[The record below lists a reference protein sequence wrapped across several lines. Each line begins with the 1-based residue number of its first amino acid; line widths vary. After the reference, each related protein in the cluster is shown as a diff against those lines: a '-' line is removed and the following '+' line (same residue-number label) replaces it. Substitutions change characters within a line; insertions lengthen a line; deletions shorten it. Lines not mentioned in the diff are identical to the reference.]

1 MTETITRVYDTHQ
14 IAIDAVNSLKNNGF
28 PEDQISL
35 VAHAG
40 EYTNYTHDTTTG
52 ESAGEAAGVG
62 AGVGGVLGAGAG
74 LLTGLGIMAIP
85 GVGPV
90 VAAGWLVATAAGA
103 VAGAVAGGAAGG
115 IVGAMTDSGVPEED
129 AHVYAEG
136 IRRGGSL
143 VTVRAPES
151 RAAEARRILDSFGP
165 VDPALRR
172 AEYRRE
178 GWERFDES
186 APLHTSS
193 MPVPP
198 PPPPMTPRV

>member
-1 MTETITRVYDTHQ
+1 MTETITRVYDTHK
-14 IAIDAVNSLKNNGF
+14 IAIDVVNSLKNNGF
-28 PEDQISL
+28 TEDQISL
-35 VAHAG
+35 VVHAG
-40 EYTNYTHDTTTG
+40 DYTAYDRDTTKG
-52 ESAGEAAGVG
+52 EGAGEAAGVG

-74 LLTGLGIMAIP
+74 LLTGLGVMAIP

-90 VAAGWLVATAAGA
+90 VAAGWLVATAVGA

-115 IVGAMTDSGVPEED
+115 IVGAMTDAGVPEED

-151 RAAEARRILDSFGP
+151 RAAEATRIMDGFGP
-165 VDPALRR
+165 VDAAARR

-178 GWERFDES
+178 GWERFDET
-186 APLHTSS
+186 APLHTSPT
-193 MPVPP
+193 PVPP
-198 PPPPMTPRV
+198 PPPMPPRV